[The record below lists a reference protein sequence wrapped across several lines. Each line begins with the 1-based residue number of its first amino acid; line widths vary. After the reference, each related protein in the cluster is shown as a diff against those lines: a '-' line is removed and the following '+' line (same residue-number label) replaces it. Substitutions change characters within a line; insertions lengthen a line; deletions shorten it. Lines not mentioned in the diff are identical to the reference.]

1 MAIIINNM
9 NDSKVSVTEDGNGN
23 TVVTIGGTT
32 TAEQIVESWKQL
44 ALPNSELSKF
54 VTKTLDVKHRR

>member
-1 MAIIINNM
+1 MAILINNT
-9 NDSKVSVTEDGNGN
+9 NDSEVSITEDKRGN
-23 TVVTIGGTT
+23 TIITIGGQT

-44 ALPNSELSKF
+44 SLPNSELSKF